1 MRRRRSAQQPPA
13 TPAAVL
19 PEEKACFEAA
29 MVDVKRIPA
38 PPAPPRP
45 TPPAP
50 VAAQRQ
56 KEELEVRAALNRHL
70 SSDEILEA
78 GDEWLYLQPGQSPAL
93 LRDLRRG
100 RTRIQSRLDLHGC
113 NVEEARLELAAF
125 LHEAQQWR
133 WNCVCIVHGKGLG
146 SPGRIPVLKRLVGAW
161 LMRHQEVLAFAQARP
176 GEGGSGALRVLL
188 GWRRQRQQ
196 NYRS

>member
-1 MRRRRSAQQPPA
+1 MRRRRPTQQLPVKP
-13 TPAAVL
+13 AVL
-19 PEEKACFEAA
+19 PEEKAYFEAA
-29 MVDVKRIPA
+29 MADVKRFSPPPVPA
-38 PPAPPRP
+38 RPA
-45 TPPAP
+45 PPAP

-56 KEELEVRAALNRHL
+56 KEALEVRAALSRPL

-78 GDEWLYLQPGQSPAL
+78 GDEWLYLQSGQSPAL

-100 RTRIQSRLDLHGC
+100 RIRIQSRLDLHGC

-125 LHEAQQWR
+125 LHDARQWR

-196 NYRS
+196 N